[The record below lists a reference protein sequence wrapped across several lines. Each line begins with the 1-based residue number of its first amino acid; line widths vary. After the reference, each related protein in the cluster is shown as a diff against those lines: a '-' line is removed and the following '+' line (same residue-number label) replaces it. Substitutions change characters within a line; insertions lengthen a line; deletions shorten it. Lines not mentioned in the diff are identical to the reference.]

1 MAISSSRDET
11 AAPLIGVIGSARIE
25 RPDARWDEAYELGSA
40 LGARGWRVMTGGYG
54 GLMEAAARGAHESG
68 GPVIGLPMREW
79 NELTPSRWC
88 GELRWA
94 ADYSERLR
102 ELLACDAVIALAG
115 GVGTLTEAA
124 VIWSALQTEADAAHL
139 ILLGAHWPRLLE
151 VFTAELVIGPA
162 DLGLVHPAG
171 DVEQTLRVLEEL
183 LDSAPARTGR
193 PRG

>member
-1 MAISSSRDET
+1 VAISSSRDET

-25 RPDARWDEAYELGSA
+25 EPDARWHQALELGSA

-68 GPVIGLPMREW
+68 APVIGLPMRGW
-79 NELTPSRWC
+79 NELAPNRWC

-94 ADYSERLR
+94 GDYSERLR
-102 ELLACDAVIALAG
+102 ELLACDAIIAMAG

-124 VIWSALQTEADAAHL
+124 VTWSALQTEAGAAHL
-139 ILLGAHWPRLLE
+139 VLLGAHWPRLLE

-162 DLGLVHPAG
+162 DLGLVHLAG
-171 DVEQTLRVLEEL
+171 DVERTLRVLEEL
-183 LDSAPARTGR
+183 LLSASARTGR
-193 PRG
+193 ARG